1 MKWCFARMQ
10 PRGIRNNVED
20 TAQTGVITLTWGG
33 GTDDTVMQPVNADQ
47 AETNVIKLVESK

>member
-1 MKWCFARMQ
+1 
-10 PRGIRNNVED
+10 
-20 TAQTGVITLTWGG
+20 LTWGG